1 MKKIL
6 PTQQRW
12 LRGDA
17 KFSYYPLG
25 KISEMQPRAIE
36 KDDEKQDEALKPS
49 KSSSKKSLSIKVFIS
64 EGMVNPE
71 IINKIE
77 NMR

>member
-1 MKKIL
+1 
-6 PTQQRW
+6 
-12 LRGDA
+12 
-17 KFSYYPLG
+17 
-25 KISEMQPRAIE
+25 MQPRAIE
-36 KDDEKQDEALKPS
+36 KDDEKQAEALKSS
-49 KSSSKKSLSIKVFIS
+49 KSSSKKSLSVKVFIS

>member
-1 MKKIL
+1 MEKIL

-12 LRGDA
+12 LTGDA

-25 KISEMQPRAIE
+25 KIFEMQPRAIE
-36 KDDEKQDEALKPS
+36 KDDEKQAEALKSS
-49 KSSSKKSLSIKVFIS
+49 KSSSKKSLSVKFFIS

>member
-1 MKKIL
+1 
-6 PTQQRW
+6 
-12 LRGDA
+12 
-17 KFSYYPLG
+17 
-25 KISEMQPRAIE
+25 MQPRAIE
-36 KDDEKQDEALKPS
+36 KDDEKQAEALKSS
-49 KSSSKKSLSIKVFIS
+49 KSSSKISLSVKVFIS